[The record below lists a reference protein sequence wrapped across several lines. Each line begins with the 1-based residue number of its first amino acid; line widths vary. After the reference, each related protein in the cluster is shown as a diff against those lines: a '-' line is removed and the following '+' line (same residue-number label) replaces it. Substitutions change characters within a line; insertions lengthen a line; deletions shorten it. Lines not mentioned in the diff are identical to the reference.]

1 MSRQVDADLVTGQL
15 MVSAGTPPF
24 QSATAY
30 VCLEDISYADAA
42 AVVVADATIP
52 DVSHDPS
59 TTGGR
64 DTLIPF
70 ALRAGPSSPAISPG
84 NDYAVRAW
92 IDRDRDGHLGGSDL
106 CSDQIQRVLT
116 GGFGSAI
123 TITLQT
129 C

>member
-1 MSRQVDADLVTGQL
+1 MSRQADVALVTGQL
-15 MVSAGTPPF
+15 VVSAETPPF
-24 QSATAY
+24 EGATAH

-52 DVSHDPS
+52 GVSHDPS
-59 TTGGR
+59 TAGGR

-70 ALRAGPSSPAISPG
+70 ALRARPSSPPISRR

-92 IDRDRDGHLGGSDL
+92 VDRDGDGQFGGSDL